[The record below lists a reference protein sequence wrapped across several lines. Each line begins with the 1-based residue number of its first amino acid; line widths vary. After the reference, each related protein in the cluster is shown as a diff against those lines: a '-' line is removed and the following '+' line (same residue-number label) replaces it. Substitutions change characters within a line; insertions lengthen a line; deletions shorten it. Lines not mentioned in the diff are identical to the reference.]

1 MVINTEQSA
10 LLNWLFMQN
19 INFPRSALL
28 WLLAAISG
36 VYLPL
41 QQHLPLWTGLVFVI
55 VIGWR
60 WMMHLG
66 RAPMLNVIGKVV
78 VVTLGIA
85 VVIISAKGRFHL
97 ESATAF
103 ILVACLL
110 KVLELKN
117 QRDGYILIF
126 ISFFLLAINF
136 LFDQGILTTLYS
148 IFVVWL
154 LLAALVGM
162 HQLVSHDKKTV
173 LYVRSA
179 AKTSGQVL
187 LLSLPL
193 MLILFVLFP
202 RLGPLWALDLESKK
216 AKTGLSEQM
225 SPGDIAKLSNSDEL
239 VFRAEFL
246 NQTPPADQWYWRGLV
261 LDKYQQLDG
270 RALWSASGLFK
281 QANWF
286 PNSWQP
292 KEGVG
297 VYDYRITQEANDK
310 KWLFGLRGVA
320 AMEAGIGMTRND
332 RIISRKKNRQRKSY
346 QVRSAPNMQIA
357 PQGLNELTQQ
367 QSLQLDEGNPRA
379 RQLGQQIF
387 LEHQTDRE
395 RMTQMLRYYRQQ
407 EFSYT
412 LQPEPMLDDDIDQF
426 LFSNRAGFC
435 AHFASSFTF
444 VMRVMN
450 IPARIVAGYQGG
462 EINPESGLIT
472 VRQYDAHA
480 WVEVWLAGEGWVSV
494 DPTAQVAPDRISLG
508 LRNAINDDEFLTNV
522 NFSLSKLS
530 HLPWMNDLRLAL
542 DQLNYQWHQ
551 TVLSFNKKKQSE
563 QLKKWFGQGSLKK
576 SLYWLAGSFLLVFF
590 STALLLLWNR
600 KPVAR
605 TPLQKSLA
613 LLDKYLTRVNLQ
625 RESSEGFAHYS
636 LRLQSAFPQQKG
648 IIASVFTQLQNQYF
662 ADQGSQTSKKNIY
675 KKEKNL
681 AVHIRKLAKQL
692 AATAKNKSSLR
703 QSH

>member
-1 MVINTEQSA
+1 MTNTERSA
-10 LLNWLFMQN
+10 LLSWPLMKS

-36 VYLPL
+36 VYIPL
-41 QQHLPLWTGLVFVI
+41 QQHIPLWTGLIFVI

-66 RAPMLNVIGKVV
+66 RAPMLNVIGKIV
-78 VVTLGIA
+78 VVTIAIAA
-85 VVIISAKGRFHL
+85 VVISAKGRFHL
-97 ESATAF
+97 ESATTF

-110 KVLELKN
+110 KVLEIKN

-136 LFDQGILTTLYS
+136 LFDQGILTALYS

-162 HQLVSHDKKTV
+162 HQLVTPDKKTV
-173 LYVRSA
+173 FYVQTA

-202 RLGPLWALDLESKK
+202 RLGPLWSLDLESKK
-216 AKTGLSEQM
+216 AKTGLSDQM

-239 VFRAEFL
+239 VFRAKFSNE
-246 NQTPPADQWYWRGLV
+246 TPTPDQWYWRGLV
-261 LDKYQQLDG
+261 LDKYQQVDG
-270 RALWSASGLFK
+270 RALWSVSSLFN
-281 QANWF
+281 QADWF
-286 PNSWQP
+286 PKSWQP
-292 KEGVG
+292 EEGVG
-297 VYDYRITQEANDK
+297 VYDYRITQEANNK

-320 AMEAGIGMTRND
+320 AMETGIGMTRND
-332 RIISRKKNRQRKSY
+332 RIISQKKNRQRKSY
-346 QVRSAPNMQIA
+346 LVRSSPNMKIA
-357 PQGLNELTQQ
+357 PQGLNEATQQ
-367 QSLQLDEGNPRA
+367 QALQIDDSNPRA

-387 LEHQTDRE
+387 LEYQTDHQ
-395 RMTQMLRYYRQQ
+395 RMEIMLQYYRQQ

-412 LQPEPMLDDDIDQF
+412 LQPKPMQDNDIDQF
-426 LFSNRAGFC
+426 LFTNRAGFC

-480 WVEVWLAGEGWVSV
+480 WVEVWLENEGWVSV
-494 DPTAQVAPDRISLG
+494 DPTAQIAPDRIALG
-508 LRNAINDDEFLTNV
+508 LRSALKDEEFLTNT
-522 NFSLSKLS
+522 NFSLIKLS
-530 HLPWMNDLRLAL
+530 HLPWMNDFRLAL
-542 DQLNYQWHQ
+542 DQLNYEWHQ
-551 TVLSFNKKKQSE
+551 TVLNFNKQKQSE

-590 STALLLLWNR
+590 GTALLLLWNR
-600 KPVAR
+600 KSVSR

-613 LLDKYLTRVNLQ
+613 LLDKRLTSFNLQ
-625 RESSEGFAHYS
+625 RKNSEGFTDYS
-636 LRLQSAFPQQKG
+636 LRLQEAFPQQKET
-648 IIASVFTQLQNQYF
+648 IYRLFIQLQNQYF
-662 ADQGSQTSKKNIY
+662 SDKSRQEGKAESDKQ
-675 KKEKNL
+675 ERHL
-681 AVHIRKLAKQL
+681 ALQIKKLAGKL
-692 AATAKNKSSLR
+692 MVIAKSKSSPR
-703 QSH
+703 Q

>member
-1 MVINTEQSA
+1 MKSRKHKNREYK
-10 LLNWLFMQN
+10 N

-28 WLLAAISG
+28 WLLVGISG
-36 VYLPL
+36 VYFPL
-41 QQHLPLWTGLVFVI
+41 QQHLPLWTGLVFII

-66 RAPMLNVIGKVV
+66 RVPMLNAVGKVV

-85 VVIISAKGRFHL
+85 AVIISAKGQFSL

-110 KVLELKN
+110 KVLEIKN

-126 ISFFLLAINF
+126 MSFVLLAINF

-154 LLAALVGM
+154 LLAALVGL
-162 HQLVSHDKKTV
+162 HQLILPHKKART
-173 LYVRSA
+173 YIHGA
-179 AKTSGQVL
+179 GKTSGQVL

-202 RLGPLWALDLESKK
+202 RLGPLWSLNLESKK

-239 VFRAEFL
+239 VFRVEFL
-246 NQTPPADQWYWRGLV
+246 HETPAPDRWYWRGLI
-261 LDKYQQLDG
+261 LDKYQQVNG
-270 RALWSASGLFK
+270 QALWTASDLFK

-286 PNSWQP
+286 PKSWLP
-292 KEGVG
+292 EEGDSI
-297 VYDYRITQEANDK
+297 YDYRITQEANDK
-310 KWLFGLRGVA
+310 QWLFGLRGVA
-320 AMEAGIGMTRND
+320 AMESGIGMTRND

-346 QVRSAPNMQIA
+346 LVRSSIDMKIA

-367 QSLQLDEGNPRA
+367 QSLQLDDSNPRA

-387 LEHQTDRE
+387 SEYQTDRQ
-395 RMTQMLRYYRQQ
+395 RMEQMLQYYRQQ

-412 LQPEPMLDDDIDQF
+412 LQPKPMKDNDIDQF

-435 AHFASSFTF
+435 AHFASSFAF
-444 VMRVMN
+444 VMREMN

-462 EINPESGLIT
+462 EMNPESGLIT

-480 WVEVWLAGEGWVSV
+480 WVEVWLEGEGWVSV

-508 LRNAINDDEFLTNV
+508 LRDALNGEDFLSET
-522 NFSLSKLS
+522 NFSLIKLS

-542 DQLNYQWHQ
+542 DQLNYEWHQ
-551 TVLSFNKKKQSE
+551 TVLNFNKQKQSE

-590 STALLLLWNR
+590 SMALLLLWNR
-600 KPVAR
+600 KSIAR

-613 LLDKYLTRVNLQ
+613 LLDKYLTGVGLQ
-625 RESSEGFAHYS
+625 RKNSEGFSDYS
-636 LRLQSAFPQQKG
+636 VRLQLAFPQQKET
-648 IIASVFTQLQNQYF
+648 IIRLFTQLQNQYF
-662 ADQGSQTSKKNIY
+662 ADQGPTINKTAAN
-675 KKEKNL
+675 KKERDL
-681 AVHIRKLAKQL
+681 ALQIKKLAKHL
-692 AATAKNKSSLR
+692 VSIAKNKSSLH
-703 QSH
+703 Q

>member
-1 MVINTEQSA
+1 MK
-10 LLNWLFMQN
+10 N
-19 INFPRSALL
+19 INFPRNALL

-36 VYLPL
+36 VYFPL
-41 QQHLPLWTGLVFVI
+41 QQHLPLWTALVFVI
-55 VIGWR
+55 VISWR
-60 WMMHLG
+60 WVMHLG
-66 RAPMLNVIGKVV
+66 RAPMLNIIGKVV
-78 VVTLGIA
+78 VVTIGIA
-85 VVIISAKGRFHL
+85 AVVISAKGRFSL

-110 KVLELKN
+110 KVLEIKN

-162 HQLVSHDKKTV
+162 HQLVSHDKKTTF
-173 LYVRSA
+173 YVAAA
-179 AKTSGQVL
+179 AKSSGQVL

-202 RLGPLWALDLESKK
+202 RLGPLWSLNLESGK

-246 NQTPPADQWYWRGLV
+246 NEIPTPDQWYWRGLV
-261 LDKYQQLDG
+261 LDKYQQVNG
-270 RALWSASGLFK
+270 RAVWAASGLFR
-281 QANWF
+281 QADWF
-286 PNSWQP
+286 PKSWQP
-292 KEGVG
+292 ESGDN

-320 AMEAGIGMTRND
+320 AMEPGIGMTRDD

-346 QVRSAPNMQIA
+346 LVRSSPNVVIA
-357 PQGLNELTQQ
+357 PQGLSESIHQQ
-367 QSLQLDEGNPRA
+367 AVQLDDGNPQT
-379 RQLGQQIF
+379 RQFAQQMF
-387 LEHQTDRE
+387 LNYQTDRQ
-395 RMTQMLRYYRQQ
+395 RMEAMLQYYRQQ

-412 LQPEPMLDDDIDQF
+412 LQPIPMYDNDIDQF

-480 WVEVWLAGEGWVSV
+480 WVEVWLEGEGWVSV

-508 LRNAINDDEFLTNV
+508 LRNTIKDKEFLTNA
-522 NFSLSKLS
+522 NFSLIKLS
-530 HLPWMNDLRLAL
+530 HLPWMNDLRFAL

-551 TVLSFNKKKQSE
+551 TVLNFNKKKQSE
-563 QLKKWFGQGSLKK
+563 QLKKWFGQGALKK
-576 SLYWLAGSFLLVFF
+576 SLYWLAGLFLLVFF
-590 STALLLLWNR
+590 STALLLLWQR
-600 KPVAR
+600 DSVSR
-605 TPLQKSLA
+605 SPLQKSLA
-613 LLDKYLTRVNLQ
+613 LLDRRLANFDLQ
-625 RESSEGFAHYS
+625 RKSSEGFADYS
-636 LRLQSAFPQQKG
+636 ARLQLSFPQHKQS
-648 IIASVFTQLQNQYF
+648 IRRLFTQLQNQYF
-662 ADQGSQTSKKNIY
+662 ADQSHRINKAET
-675 KKEKNL
+675 KKEEKQL
-681 AVHIRKLAKQL
+681 ALQIKKLAKSL
-692 AATAKNKSSLR
+692 MVTAKSKSSPR
-703 QSH
+703 R

>member
-1 MVINTEQSA
+1 MVINIEYNA
-10 LLNWLFMQN
+10 LLSWLFMKN

-28 WLLAAISG
+28 WLLVAISG
-36 VYLPL
+36 VYFPL
-41 QQHLPLWTGLVFVI
+41 QQHLPLWTALVFVI
-55 VIGWR
+55 VISWR

-66 RAPMLNVIGKVV
+66 RAPMLNIIGKIVV
-78 VVTLGIA
+78 VIIGIA
-85 VVIISAKGRFHL
+85 AVIISAKGRFSL

-110 KVLELKN
+110 KVLEIKN

-148 IFVVWL
+148 LFVVWL

-162 HQLVSHDKKTV
+162 HQLVPHDKKAVT
-173 LYVRSA
+173 YVRSA
-179 AKTSGQVL
+179 AKTSSQVL

-202 RLGPLWALDLESKK
+202 RLGPLWSLNLESGK

-225 SPGDIAKLSNSDEL
+225 SPGDIAKLSNSAEL
-239 VFRAEFL
+239 VFRVEFL
-246 NQTPPADQWYWRGLV
+246 NETPAPDQWYWRGLV

-270 RALWSASGLFK
+270 RAVWTASGLFTK
-281 QANWF
+281 ADWF
-286 PNSWQP
+286 PKTWQP
-292 KEGVG
+292 ETGVG
-297 VYDYRITQEANDK
+297 VYDYRITQEANGK
-310 KWLFGLRGVA
+310 AWLFGLRGVA
-320 AMEAGIGMTRND
+320 AMESGIGMTRND

-346 QVRSAPNMQIA
+346 LVRSSPNMEIA
-357 PQGLNELTQQ
+357 SQGLNELTHQQ
-367 QSLQLDEGNPRA
+367 AVQLDNSNPRA

-387 LEHQTDRE
+387 LTYQTDRQ
-395 RMTQMLRYYRQQ
+395 RMETMLNYYRQQ
-407 EFSYT
+407 GFNYT
-412 LQPEPMLDDDIDQF
+412 LQPKPMKDDDIDQF

-462 EINPESGLIT
+462 EINPDSGLIT

-480 WVEVWLAGEGWVSV
+480 WVEVWLEGEGWVSV

-508 LRNAINDDEFLTNV
+508 LRNALKDEEFLTDT
-522 NFSLSKLS
+522 NFSLIKLS
-530 HLPWMNDLRLAL
+530 HLPWVNDLRFAL

-551 TVLSFNKKKQSE
+551 TVLSFNKQKQSE

-600 KPVAR
+600 KSVSS

-613 LLDKYLTRVNLQ
+613 LLDRRLANLNLQ
-625 RESSEGFAHYS
+625 RKNSEGLTDYS
-636 LRLQSAFPQQKG
+636 ARLQLAFPQHKET
-648 IIASVFTQLQNQYF
+648 IKRLFARLQIQYF
-662 ADQGSQTSKKNIY
+662 ADQGGRTNKADTV
-675 KKEKNL
+675 KKEKYLALQIKKLSRNL
-681 AVHIRKLAKQL
+681 IS
-692 AATAKNKSSLR
+692 TAKSKSSPH
-703 QSH
+703 Q